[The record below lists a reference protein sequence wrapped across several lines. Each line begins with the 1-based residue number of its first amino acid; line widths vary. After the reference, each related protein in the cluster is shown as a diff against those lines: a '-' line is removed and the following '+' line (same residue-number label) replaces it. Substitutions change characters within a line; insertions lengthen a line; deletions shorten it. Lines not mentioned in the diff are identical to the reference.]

1 MEGRAS
7 EYEPPRATYLPAD
20 RYTCAGLA
28 APREATTT
36 QREHM
41 RAIIYA
47 RYSTDR
53 QADSSIA
60 DQLRVCRQYA
70 EQRGWKVIAEH
81 RDEGISGAAIGN
93 RPGVRA
99 ALAQL
104 ERGDVLLVMDLS
116 RLSRSQD
123 LPHLISRQ
131 HHRGAR
137 VIGVQDG
144 YDSTSRT
151 ARMQAGMSGIMS
163 EEYRAQISDRTRS
176 AMHMRAHHGDNT
188 GGKVYGYAEGEA
200 DVVREIFELWVAGES
215 LKEIAGE
222 LNKRAISAP
231 GATWSRE
238 RRARHGRWLGSC
250 IRAMLQNERY
260 VGRLIYNRSQ
270 WTKDPDSGIRK
281 RSERPESEWI
291 VRQIEPLIDAD
302 TWRLAQARFSR
313 HKLPA
318 APRRYLLSG
327 LLKCALCG
335 SHMTVMGGSQ
345 HRYAC
350 GANRNGGEHACPNRL
365 TVPRLTVERYVLEPI
380 MTRLLDPDSIAE
392 AMRQMRALARE
403 QQAETEDPQV
413 AELRRLVREGLLSP
427 EVAAPAIAEAQRRSQ
442 RPASITLPTER
453 AWRQIV
459 VEMREVL
466 EGEDVAAA
474 REVLLEY
481 LGEIPM
487 QPAGD
492 HYVATIRARAVWIGG
507 SDAAGRYD
515 GSGGE
520 IFPNIPTR
528 RCA

>member
-1 MEGRAS
+1 
-7 EYEPPRATYLPAD
+7 
-20 RYTCAGLA
+20 
-28 APREATTT
+28 
-36 QREHM
+36 M

-53 QADSSIA
+53 QADSSIS
-60 DQLRVCRQYA
+60 DQIRVCRQYA
-70 EQRGWKVIAEH
+70 EQRGWRVIAEH
-81 RDEGISGAAIGN
+81 RDEGISGAALLN
-93 RPGVRA
+93 RPGARA

-104 ERGDVLLVMDLS
+104 ERGDVLLVVDTT
-116 RLSRSQD
+116 RLSRSQQ
-123 LPHLISRQ
+123 LGPITEQLRF
-131 HHRGAR
+131 RGVR

-176 AMHMRAHHGDNT
+176 AMHMRAHHGDHT
-188 GGKVYGYAEGEA
+188 GGKVYGYADGEA
-200 DVVREIFELWVAGES
+200 DVVREIFELWVAGDS

-222 LNKRAISAP
+222 LNKRGIPAP
-231 GATWSRE
+231 GAKWTRE

-260 VGRLIYNRSQ
+260 AGQLIYNRSQ

-281 RSERPESEWI
+281 RTERPESEWI
-291 VRQIEPLIDAD
+291 VRQIEPLIDAE
-302 TWRLAQARFSR
+302 TWALAQARFSR

-365 TVPRLTVERYVLEPI
+365 TVPRVTVEKHVLEPI

-392 AMRQMRALARE
+392 AIRQMRAMTRE
-403 QQAETEDPQV
+403 QQVETEDPQV
-413 AELRRLVREGLLSP
+413 TELRRLVREGMLSA

-453 AWRQIV
+453 MWRQV
-459 VEMREVL
+459 VADMRSVL

-487 QPAGD
+487 QPDGD
-492 HYVATIRARAVWIGG
+492 VYVATIRARAVWLSG
-507 SDAAGRYD
+507 SIDSSRYD

-520 IFPNIPTR
+520 IFPSIPTR